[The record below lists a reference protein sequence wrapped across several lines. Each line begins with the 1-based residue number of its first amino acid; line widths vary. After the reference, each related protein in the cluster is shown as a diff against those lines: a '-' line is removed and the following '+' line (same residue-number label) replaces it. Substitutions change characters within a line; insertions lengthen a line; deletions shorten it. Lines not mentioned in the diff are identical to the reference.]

1 MGDRRLESVERNAR
15 DQIWAASYYLAFV
28 GHLNKVRLF
37 GSEKTAIR
45 SGGGK
50 NDQITMNAIY
60 PVCFVYAF
68 DRRVDDES

>member
-1 MGDRRLESVERNAR
+1 ME
-15 DQIWAASYYLAFV
+15 
-28 GHLNKVRLF
+28 
-37 GSEKTAIR
+37 
-45 SGGGK
+45 GGK